1 MNIVKEVITINTLAY
16 DICYTARKIYQ
27 FLTKEFKKFDIT
39 PEQFI
44 VLATLFEQEGIS
56 QMDLALKLD
65 KDKNT
70 VKAIIDNLEKKGFLF
85 KGENKIDKRA
95 YSLFVSEKSKEI
107 IPILRECEKDIINT
121 LMWNITLEES
131 KVSSAILSKIR
142 ENTK

>member
-1 MNIVKEVITINTLAY
+1 MITINTLVY

-39 PEQFI
+39 PKQFI

-70 VKAIIDNLEKKGFLF
+70 VKAIIDSLEKKGFLF

-95 YSLFVSEKSKEI
+95 SLFVTEKSKKI

>member
-1 MNIVKEVITINTLAY
+1 MITINTLAY

-27 FLTKEFKKFDIT
+27 FLTNEFKKFDIT

-44 VLATLFEQEGIS
+44 ILATLFEQEGIS

-95 YSLFVSEKSKEI
+95 SLS
-107 IPILRECEKDIINT
+107 L
-121 LMWNITLEES
+121 
-131 KVSSAILSKIR
+131 
-142 ENTK
+142 

>member
-44 VLATLFEQEGIS
+44 VLTTLFEQEGIS

-65 KDKNT
+65 KDKIQLRQLL
-70 VKAIIDNLEKKGFLF
+70 II
-85 KGENKIDKRA
+85 
-95 YSLFVSEKSKEI
+95 
-107 IPILRECEKDIINT
+107 
-121 LMWNITLEES
+121 
-131 KVSSAILSKIR
+131 
-142 ENTK
+142 

>member
-1 MNIVKEVITINTLAY
+1 MITINTLAY

-44 VLATLFEQEGIS
+44 VLTTLFEQEGIS

-95 YSLFVSEKSKEI
+95 SLFVSEKSKEI

-121 LMWNITLEES
+121 LMCNITLEES

>member
-1 MNIVKEVITINTLAY
+1 MITINTLAY

-44 VLATLFEQEGIS
+44 VLTTLFEQEGIS

-95 YSLFVSEKSKEI
+95 SLFVTEKSKKI

>member
-44 VLATLFEQEGIS
+44 VLTTLFEQEGIS

-70 VKAIIDNLEKKGFLF
+70 VKTIIDNLEKKGFLF

-95 YSLFVSEKSKEI
+95 SLS
-107 IPILRECEKDIINT
+107 L
-121 LMWNITLEES
+121 
-131 KVSSAILSKIR
+131 
-142 ENTK
+142 

>member
-1 MNIVKEVITINTLAY
+1 MITINTLAY

-44 VLATLFEQEGIS
+44 VLTTLFEQEGIS

-65 KDKNT
+65 KDKNI
-70 VKAIIDNLEKKGFLF
+70 VKAIIDNLEKKEFLF

-95 YSLFVSEKSKEI
+95 SLS
-107 IPILRECEKDIINT
+107 L
-121 LMWNITLEES
+121 
-131 KVSSAILSKIR
+131 
-142 ENTK
+142 

>member
-1 MNIVKEVITINTLAY
+1 MITINTLAY

-44 VLATLFEQEGIS
+44 VLTTLFEQEGIS

-70 VKAIIDNLEKKGFLF
+70 VKTIMYNLEKKGFLF

-95 YSLFVSEKSKEI
+95 SLS
-107 IPILRECEKDIINT
+107 L
-121 LMWNITLEES
+121 
-131 KVSSAILSKIR
+131 
-142 ENTK
+142 

>member
-1 MNIVKEVITINTLAY
+1 
-16 DICYTARKIYQ
+16 
-27 FLTKEFKKFDIT
+27 
-39 PEQFI
+39 
-44 VLATLFEQEGIS
+44 
-56 QMDLALKLD
+56 MDLALKLD

-95 YSLFVSEKSKEI
+95 YSLFVTEKSKEI

-121 LMWNITLEES
+121 LMYNITLEES

>member
-1 MNIVKEVITINTLAY
+1 MITINTLAY

-44 VLATLFEQEGIS
+44 VLTTLFEQEGIS

-85 KGENKIDKRA
+85 KGENKIDKRV
-95 YSLFVSEKSKEI
+95 YSLFVTEKSKEI
-107 IPILRECEKDIINT
+107 IPILKECEKDIINT
-121 LMWNITLEES
+121 LMCNITLEES

>member
-1 MNIVKEVITINTLAY
+1 MVKEVITINTLVY

-39 PEQFI
+39 PKQFI

-70 VKAIIDNLEKKGFLF
+70 VKAIIDSLEKKGFLF

-95 YSLFVSEKSKEI
+95 SLFVTEKSKKI

>member
-1 MNIVKEVITINTLAY
+1 MITINTLAY

-44 VLATLFEQEGIS
+44 VLTTLFEQEGIS

-95 YSLFVSEKSKEI
+95 SLFVSEKSKEI

>member
-39 PEQFI
+39 SEQFI
-44 VLATLFEQEGIS
+44 VLTTLFEQEGIS

-95 YSLFVSEKSKEI
+95 CSLFVTEKSKKI

>member
-1 MNIVKEVITINTLAY
+1 MITINTLAY

-44 VLATLFEQEGIS
+44 VLTTLFEQEGIS

-65 KDKNT
+65 KDKNI

-95 YSLFVSEKSKEI
+95 SLFVTEKSKKI

>member
-44 VLATLFEQEGIS
+44 VLTTLFEQEGIS

-95 YSLFVSEKSKEI
+95 SLFVTEKSKKI